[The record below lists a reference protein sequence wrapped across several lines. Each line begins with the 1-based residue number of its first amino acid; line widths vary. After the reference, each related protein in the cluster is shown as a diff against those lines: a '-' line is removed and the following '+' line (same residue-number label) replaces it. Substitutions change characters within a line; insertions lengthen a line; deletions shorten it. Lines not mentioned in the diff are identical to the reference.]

1 MPAENP
7 PASTQASSAI
17 AGMAYP
23 RHAGRRPTRR
33 FSPVSSSAA
42 ARRARLLRL
51 QQAARSSASSTAWTR
66 NVHCSAPANHGS
78 VLRTSAVPA
87 GAGMPVAA
95 TVPVAAT
102 ASPSTV
108 SASAHQGRKRNGLRR
123 SSSSSLPVSR
133 DGRSRCATVGCA
145 TTTTIA
151 TRKATRARRTVG
163 RQAEF
168 ACTGARAK
176 TPGSASPVAT
186 CTARSRRTGPRPF
199 HIARSS
205 SGVSIS
211 TGRAAVSEAGGRTRS
226 SLSHVAPASHQ
237 SSPTTASGTSA
248 VTATC
253 RPGRS
258 RNQAA
263 SSQPSQEVPQTSPVA
278 GAAHFQPT
286 RSIATVIAVRAKVTV
301 NDSASSRC
309 TDALNRSRRRSR
321 RGVLH
326 QPRRQ
331 TVHRSRH
338 PVGSSGSGGR
348 RYGAM

>member
-1 MPAENP
+1 MRGHGVPAPRGPEADPALLSGVGVRRRP
-7 PASTQASSAI
+7 PGPPPQAP
-17 AGMAYP
+17 AGREEQREQHGLDEERPLQRARQP
-23 RHAGRRPTRR
+23 RQGAPDLGGAGRRR
-33 FSPVSSSAA
+33 
-42 ARRARLLRL
+42 
-51 QQAARSSASSTAWTR
+51 
-66 NVHCSAPANHGS
+66 
-78 VLRTSAVPA
+78 
-87 GAGMPVAA
+87 MPVAA

-133 DGRSRCATVGCA
+133 DGRSRCAIVGCA

-237 SSPTTASGTSA
+237 SSPTTASGRSA

-258 RNQAA
+258 RSQAA